1 MAVAHCIQRG
11 PLQALNNQNQSD
23 PTIQCQMCNCA
34 TFESYLRKHIQY
46 NHMIHRR
53 NIVDILY
60 KLHYPAEIYCV
71 QTQTANTWVSDLS
84 LASLESAGCFRDDPH
99 STQKEN
105 SIPVKPPVLCSV
117 CGDIESE
124 MMIACD
130 KCDGW
135 YHWKC
140 VGIMQD
146 PLPNDVWFCSH
157 CINTETEDNLPA
169 EESLPIQSPIR
180 DSANQSRS
188 TVDNSRINNH
198 TPRQNVTVEGQ
209 KFSESQILI
218 RERVPERT
226 SRIARSNQRDQNI
239 ENSANIEQASTSQ
252 TAAQRAIL
260 ITDIPESRKEEEDPF
275 TEVIRRKRKKK
286 SMKIEQENKTVHTE
300 PIVTTEIDKE
310 DTTPEDSFGS
320 FNFQESNIDDF
331 DIGNPED
338 DMIADELVEFQEQK
352 PDLFATESEDSE
364 KTKLKIIN
372 TFSIKTKQRNSKSTR
387 LGKRKEKKIGML
399 KLQEIIPSARKP
411 LKILIGGKPILPQ
424 EETKHDKH
432 SDRPEGKEKSKAV
445 IVREIKS
452 PIKQVK
458 KVEYF
463 QLKETWKG
471 KGKGKGKPGRP
482 RTVVPNTDS
491 FEEPNKKTKN
501 FSLSEKPEQ
510 RDCSPEKGTE
520 LKIRLS
526 RLGSQDIEEKTNET
540 KDVHSSKPQNKLKIK
555 RLSTST
561 KKQSKYMLADTSK
574 EEITET
580 NSQISVTVVDK
591 KNTEEKESSNKS
603 LSDLTPFIYRIHKG
617 KRQAMRVHLSN
628 RNNKMRLSQE
638 TIDFARKYYLQKP
651 DDWEHRYLY
660 MNNQYMQLKCFK
672 FIGDEYM
679 PVVKNVKQMNK
690 KSCILT
696 PDEKPHL
703 FYKGETKNAK
713 EILAMKQAQAFGN
726 QRSSNTSRKFSK
738 EAMNACMEPTEA
750 TEYEK
755 QPTAIIETQPVEIHK
770 PGRKKKALPT
780 KYVEEE
786 EEDTKDESPP
796 KEHKI
801 KSSIKKRS
809 RKPSLTGRA
818 KVALSFDAN
827 AFVENKEEARPKE
840 HSPQRNRLNNILDTL
855 RTKNME
861 RIHQLHDSDSA
872 IDHEQAGPSHHTK
885 PQYNIRHPSGSVVWA
900 KMEESPW
907 WPGMVDFCPDSEEYY
922 WMEEESAE
930 PSWYHVVFFD
940 KGEHVTR
947 SWVRSEWIQAFEPDK
962 TFDHPSLQDIDR
974 SRLNVSLAMAIN
986 CLEKTRGQ
994 RLAKFSLASLFQGS
1008 WGKSPHP
1015 NKSPFHPSLSEPWE
1029 PSFIDPSDPFSP
1041 VKLPKIPDDEEH
1053 SDRTAFP
1060 NFEPIQFA
1068 KQEIDQAKDD
1078 VEENEDESSVFHC
1091 LMCDENVA
1099 FSKSTISSHLTR
1111 HKVTLDDYPRIF
1123 VSHRDDKDMKMILD
1137 WIKADDK
1144 NSCSEAVIV
1153 PSVPVTPDFS
1163 ELPLAAA
1170 KLARH
1175 AFLKSQRDMF
1185 AKAKFECDQCNITI
1199 TEKEEFESHMKTHT
1213 RITFL
1218 GGEAVLEDPV
1228 DTLETAQ
1235 HIYEMP
1241 VPVVDKIQP
1250 IKDWICTKPQYFTG
1264 YSVVIKT
1271 KERRVANLEL
1281 AFSNA
1286 PPPPPPKQREAQEP
1300 VLPSPRLN
1308 THKSTSHSEDKSK
1321 ASSFKRESS
1330 TLTSKGSKAQNKPSS
1345 TKKNDKETSKKD
1357 SDLLLI
1363 KPQEKLKTVNQL
1375 QNLRPEIPTKSVER
1389 KDNPKTCHSVET
1401 LLVHKPHQKTQS
1413 LEVVTVKKEDAS
1425 ETIPPTTSDIIASEN
1440 LKQKEESPEK
1450 EALDLTVK

>member
-140 VGIMQD
+140 VGITED

-180 DSANQSRS
+180 DSGNQSRS

-226 SRIARSNQRDQNI
+226 SRIARSNQREQDI

-286 SMKIEQENKTVHTE
+286 SMKIEQENRTVHTE

-352 PDLFATESEDSE
+352 PDIFATESVESE

-424 EETKHDKH
+424 EETKYDKH
-432 SDRPEGKEKSKAV
+432 LDRPEGKEKSKAV

-463 QLKETWKG
+463 QLEETWKG

-482 RTVVPNTDS
+482 RTVVSNTDS
-491 FEEPNKKTKN
+491 FEQLNKKETN
-501 FSLSEKPEQ
+501 LQLSEKPE
-510 RDCSPEKGTE
+510 
-520 LKIRLS
+520 
-526 RLGSQDIEEKTNET
+526 
-540 KDVHSSKPQNKLKIK
+540 HSSKPQNKIKIK
-555 RLSTST
+555 RLSTSS

-580 NSQISVTVVDK
+580 NSQISVQVVET
-591 KNTEEKESSNKS
+591 KNTEEKEESSKNS

-638 TIDFARKYYLQKP
+638 TIDFAKKYYLQKP
-651 DDWEHRYLY
+651 DDWEHRYVY

-679 PVVKNVKQMNK
+679 PVVKNVKQMK
-690 KSCILT
+690 KSCNFT
-696 PDEKPHL
+696 PEEKPHL

-755 QPTAIIETQPVEIHK
+755 QPTAIIETQAVEIQI
-770 PGRKKKALPT
+770 PGRKKKTLPT

-786 EEDTKDESPP
+786 KEENTKDESPP

-809 RKPSLTGRA
+809 RKPSLTGKA
-818 KVALSFDAN
+818 KVALSFDTN
-827 AFVENKEEARPKE
+827 TFVENKEEARPKE

-872 IDHEQAGPSHHTK
+872 IDHEQPGPSHHTK

-947 SWVRSEWIQAFEPDK
+947 SWVRSEWIQVFEPDK

-974 SRLNVSLAMAIN
+974 SRLNISLAMAIN
-986 CLEKTRGQ
+986 CLEKTRDQ

-1015 NKSPFHPSLSEPWE
+1015 NKSPFQPFLSDPWE

-1041 VKLPKIPDDEEH
+1041 VKLPKIPDDEEN
-1053 SDRTAFP
+1053 SDRTAFHD
-1060 NFEPIQFA
+1060 FKPIQFT
-1068 KQEIDQAKDD
+1068 KREIDQAKADL
-1078 VEENEDESSVFHC
+1078 EENKDESSVFHC

-1144 NSCSEAVIV
+1144 NSCSEAVTV
-1153 PSVPVTPDFS
+1153 PSVPTTPDFS

-1218 GGEAVLEDPV
+1218 GSEAVIEEPV

-1286 PPPPPPKQREAQEP
+1286 PPPPPPKEREAQEP
-1300 VLPSPRLN
+1300 VLPSPRLS
-1308 THKSTSHSEDKSK
+1308 THKPTSHSEGQSK
-1321 ASSFKRESS
+1321 TSSSKRESS
-1330 TLTSKGSKAQNKPSS
+1330 TLPSKGSKEQNKPSS
-1345 TKKNDKETSKKD
+1345 TKRIDKETSIKNND
-1357 SDLLLI
+1357 SLHRKAQENI
-1363 KPQEKLKTVNQL
+1363 KTENQPQTVQPNI
-1375 QNLRPEIPTKSVER
+1375 QNKSVER

-1401 LLVHKPHQKTQS
+1401 LLVHKPQQKTQS
-1413 LEVVTVKKEDAS
+1413 LEVVTVKKEDADRCAELKKDAS
-1425 ETIPPTTSDIIASEN
+1425 KTILTTTSDNIASEN
-1440 LKQKEESPEK
+1440 PEQKEESPEK